1 MPLQWRNQ
9 FKQSLEEGAGKR
21 ALWSVNLAQT
31 ILPLSGN
38 RTKTSW
44 PPKNVQIFPFQICT
58 VMSSLFMQQKYILEL
73 YLHCAHPRLLDLY
86 YSTFCLGAAVHR
98 RCQSRKK
105 LTRDVIGTCATHA
118 GPVDDVKDTDCQ
130 TQNGSAQDR
139 AFATFKRRFVFFFF
153 FFLYNKL
160 DRIIMTRKTAVSRK
174 STF

>member
-1 MPLQWRNQ
+1 MECESGPNDLT
-9 FKQSLEEGAGKR
+9 FKRKPNEDK
-21 ALWSVNLAQT
+21 LAPQ
-31 ILPLSGN
+31 
-38 RTKTSW
+38 
-44 PPKNVQIFPFQICT
+44 NVQIFPFQICT

-105 LTRDVIGTCATHA
+105 LARDVIGTCATHA

-139 AFATFKRRFVFFFF
+139 AFATFKRRFVFFIFYFF
-153 FFLYNKL
+153 ITN
-160 DRIIMTRKTAVSRK
+160 
-174 STF
+174 